1 LCKIL
6 KYWNDVNLFKNY
18 QYKILKMK
26 KLDSNDAKVIGEDIG
41 IDWKEVKLEEFTK
54 GINVEF
60 EHGKK
65 FAEANV
71 TNNDKILTGKIAWAH
86 LKEFPD
92 YYTRLE
98 KLETKAK
105 EHWKNKELKPES
117 K

>member
-1 LCKIL
+1 MK
-6 KYWNDVNLFKNY
+6 NL
-18 QYKILKMK
+18 
-26 KLDSNDAKVIGEDIG
+26 DAKNAKGIGDEIG